1 MALIADNA
9 ADRVHQMLALTEQLT
24 RLIEGETELMRAR
37 RPLPE
42 GPEADEKQR
51 FVNIY
56 RLEIARIRDDAS
68 LIASAPAALRGQ
80 LRSAGERLE
89 AALAAHATTLN
100 ALKEL
105 TEGLVQAM
113 ALEVVRIKAAGGAYG
128 ADGAAASASGPT
140 PVALNQTA

>member
-9 ADRVHQMLALTEQLT
+9 ADRVIQMLALTEQLT
-24 RLIEGETELMRAR
+24 GLIERETEHMRAR
-37 RPLPE
+37 RPLPD

-51 FVNIY
+51 FVNLY
-56 RLEIARIRDDAS
+56 RLEIARIRDDAA
-68 LIASAPAALRGQ
+68 LIASAPADLRGQ
-80 LRSAGERLE
+80 LKAASERLE
-89 AALAAHATTLN
+89 AALAVHAAVLG

-113 ALEVVRIKAAGGAYG
+113 AHEVVRIKAAGGAYG
-128 ADGAAASASGPT
+128 ADGAAAAAGGPV